1 VCVWYQDCNNR
12 DKQDWKRE
20 GSYYY
25 ALYNGAK
32 CVPSGFS
39 TPCLCLLALPLP
51 LYPIPLHGL
60 CSHGCVI
67 EVSRRLRGCS
77 HITMWMGAVAS
88 GSPLITDF
96 CRALPQGGFIPA
108 CPWVSC
114 TRHGDVAR
122 GMVTLLAKCAHPS
135 LDLARTLSPHPSL
148 HSALRLML
156 SLSSLCPEPPSLAGH
171 APHIPHPG
179 ADLFSCSLP
188 SMCLQ
193 RPLCKHPLPCGSYYR
208 CNGTWGISV
217 ARSTTP
223 VGPEYTDRLP
233 ISQGIPALRDDTCGI
248 SYPFLNVRE
257 PRGAYVRAHW
267 QP

>member
-1 VCVWYQDCNNR
+1 MRAIWLQHTLPLPPCPAFA
-12 DKQDWKRE
+12 
-20 GSYYY
+20 S
-25 ALYNGAK
+25 L
-32 CVPSGFS
+32 
-39 TPCLCLLALPLP
+39 PCLCLLALPLP
-51 LYPIPLHGL
+51 LYPIPLRGL
-60 CSHGCVI
+60 CAHGCVI

-108 CPWVSC
+108 CLWVSC

-156 SLSSLCPEPPSLAGH
+156 CLSSLCLS
-171 APHIPHPG
+171 HPG
-179 ADLFSCSLP
+179 ADLSLAHCP
-188 SMCLQ
+188 VCACNARL
-193 RPLCKHPLPCGSYYR
+193 PNTPLPCGSYYR

-257 PRGAYVRAHW
+257 PRGAYVRA